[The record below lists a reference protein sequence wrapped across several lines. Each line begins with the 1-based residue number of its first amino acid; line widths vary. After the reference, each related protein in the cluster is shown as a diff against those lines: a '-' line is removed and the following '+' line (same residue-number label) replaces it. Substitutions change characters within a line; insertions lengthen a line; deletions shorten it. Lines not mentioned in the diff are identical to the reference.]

1 LKKII
6 ANQENYLLKFGNK
19 LFALLLDCPKL
30 YFDYLKHEF
39 EISSFDKIDINKIID
54 IKSFNLLKESVGANL
69 EKLFYDN
76 YLVKFLNL
84 FWCAIVTKYAVFIA
98 NNVIILVGDY
108 SFKIQLNLMPE
119 MLTEF
124 SSKSKQFI
132 PIIENSVESQNNMK
146 QLVSFER
153 WSSFS
158 EFSKSFLKNFIE
170 EEEIRI
176 EFSKENIID

>member
-1 LKKII
+1 
-6 ANQENYLLKFGNK
+6 
-19 LFALLLDCPKL
+19 
-30 YFDYLKHEF
+30 
-39 EISSFDKIDINKIID
+39 
-54 IKSFNLLKESVGANL
+54 
-69 EKLFYDN
+69 
-76 YLVKFLNL
+76 
-84 FWCAIVTKYAVFIA
+84 
-98 NNVIILVGDY
+98 
-108 SFKIQLNLMPE
+108 MPE

-176 EFSKENIID
+176 EFSKENIIDWFFLMN